1 MPKNLLTDMP
11 LFVEVARRKSF
22 TLAAEVLNMP
32 DSTVSRRISALEKEL
47 GVRLLN
53 RNSRNVEMTES
64 GREFF
69 EYCENIVAEAAAAR
83 DLLLDNAKTPSGR
96 VRVSLRNDIYLSYL
110 SEAFLEFARKWAD
123 IQLHTV
129 FNQYWIDL
137 LTEPFDLDIRVGNEM
152 PSSALVARRL
162 GCARPALYA
171 APALLADHPAPAV
184 PADLDRIPVVG
195 LVSAGD
201 QLKLTRAGQ
210 TETVT
215 LRLTHQFTCAC
226 ACLNFALAGL
236 GLILLSPR
244 QAEPHLK
251 TGSLVRLLED
261 WDPPGED
268 VYLVAASNWV
278 PRRVRLFMEHL
289 FEYSDRPGVWG

>member
-1 MPKNLLTDMP
+1 MPKNLLNDMP

-53 RNSRNVEMTES
+53 RNSRGVEMTES

-69 EYCENIVAEAAAAR
+69 EYCENIVAEAVAAR

-96 VRVSLRNDIYLSYL
+96 VRISLRNDVYLSYL
-110 SEAFLEFARKWAD
+110 SEAFLEFAQHWPD

-129 FNQYWIDL
+129 FNRYWVDL
-137 LTEPFDLDIRVGNEM
+137 LTEPYDLDIRVGNEM
-152 PSSALVARRL
+152 PSSNLVARRL
-162 GCARPALYA
+162 GCARPGLYA
-171 APALLADHPAPAV
+171 APALLAAYPAPTAPV
-184 PADLDRIPVVG
+184 DLEQIPAVG
-195 LVSAGD
+195 LALAAD
-201 QLKLTRAGQ
+201 QLKLTRDGR
-210 TETVT
+210 TETIN

-226 ACLNFALAGL
+226 ACLDFALAGQ
-236 GLILLSPR
+236 GLVMLSPK
-244 QAEPHLK
+244 QAAPHLK
-251 TGSLVRLLED
+251 SGALLRLLAD
-261 WDPPGED
+261 WEPPGED

-278 PRRVRLFMEHL
+278 PKRVRLFMEHL
-289 FEYSDRPGVWG
+289 FEYSARADVWT